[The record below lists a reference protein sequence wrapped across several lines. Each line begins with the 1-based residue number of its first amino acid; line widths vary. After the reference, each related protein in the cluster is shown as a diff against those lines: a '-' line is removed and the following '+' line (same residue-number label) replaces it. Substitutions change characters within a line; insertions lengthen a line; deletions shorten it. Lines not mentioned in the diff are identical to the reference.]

1 MLRDDVFNILLD
13 RANNTNMNLQFHPN
27 SEEKNPRIKNALT
40 ESFVN
45 LLKTLSADDDE
56 PFDHLNHWANRPNNR
71 LQKLETNLFD
81 QIWGQKRIKRNAVN
95 YTDSKEIAIIPSIN
109 DNEKNKFE
117 SDDIDSDDEE
127 YEGISDD
134 EEEAKIRGVP
144 LRVIKQE
151 RRENKERVRA
161 QLKIGAAALIGR
173 HLYNRYR
180 RRENNA
186 PDGDNGDG
194 DDNDDDND
202 DDDGDGDDDDNYNYD
217 YNNNNDDDDDGDD
230 NNDNAVAIKA
240 EDIGQK
246 QISDDYEEEISVK
259 GIQTEEEEL
268 LDRETQTEREE
279 LLDRE
284 TQTELQVKDQSSQ
297 AGQSRVLTQQNY
309 EAFTKKNKK
318 PKLGEQDYGIFSQE
332 GRGQQIEGH
341 VQTEQPQIGIS
352 IPQNAFSRKGREP
365 RELTQE
371 KYVAFTKKNKKPKLK
386 EQNYGIFNRGGRG
399 QQIEGDVQT
408 EQPQISISTPQNAF
422 SRKGREPRVHGIQAT
437 NTFKKLREPRVHEIG
452 NNDIFRQ
459 DGREPRLRETQ
470 NTNTFEQLREPR
482 VRNIKNNSTFK
493 QKGRGT
499 RVHEIHENDNIIKQ
513 ERKLQTDAGVS
524 PDSRIVGRSKGG
536 IYIIANKSGN
546 IYQSVP
552 KRKEKNLSEAHKGV
566 IMKNLLKISRVLEK
580 NFNNI
585 AINGY
590 LDALDEFS
598 SAYYEPATPE
608 AIAEHEKTIQDVAG
622 FTESQY
628 PSNLSE
634 SQEEQGPPNS
644 PESQQEERDLPNSP
658 ELGQERRVSF
668 DLLSPAN
675 SGNYTMNS
683 IYDLPEQLEDTGV
696 GENPGPDPEPLP
708 EPSGFG
714 SLLPFIAGGVTT
726 LGLGRLT
733 GAGGFNSDL

>member
-365 RELTQE
+365 R
-371 KYVAFTKKNKKPKLK
+371 
-386 EQNYGIFNRGGRG
+386 
-399 QQIEGDVQT
+399 
-408 EQPQISISTPQNAF
+408 
-422 SRKGREPRVHGIQAT
+422 VHGIQAT